1 MSDNQAT
8 QNRECLWCETPIEG
22 RTDKQFCSSACKAR
36 HNRDNPKNEPAE
48 RYLPAVA
55 TRPAVS
61 ATSIRYV
68 EPVEEDEAETEDEN
82 WEVAYEREQQAKR
95 DKEEASRL
103 HRIYAQQATQFLKQ
117 EGLTYSWRSLDDSG
131 EELDEAADKYR
142 QHPGLPDPDHP
153 AHRRLADLYLMR
165 DILRTIGE
173 AMAEAEEAATSFF
186 GKSRPEPVLLHL
198 TKKHRKRLRENLLG
212 VE

>member
-142 QHPGLPDPDHP
+142 QHPGLPDPDQLQRLQRSTTKSSLNP
-153 AHRRLADLYLMR
+153 GKKDRKSTRLNSSHRN
-165 DILRTIGE
+165 
-173 AMAEAEEAATSFF
+173 TSRMP
-186 GKSRPEPVLLHL
+186 SSA
-198 TKKHRKRLRENLLG
+198 
-212 VE
+212 